1 MVLIETLN
9 HFILTHKQTT
19 RKLQENYKQPQKHD
33 IYGNHEQ
40 ANTNSTKQQ

>member
-19 RKLQENYKQPQKHD
+19 SKLQANYKQTTSKL
-33 IYGNHEQ
+33 Q
-40 ANTNSTKQQ
+40 ATTKT